1 LTRRAIS
8 ELLHRHWPLL
18 IPAVFTVS
26 VFHAWLTPG
35 LLLGADWVRRVPD
48 ELNNYFPWPHVWN
61 GSQQIGENNDPLI
74 SYYPLFALMGLFS
87 LVHVSWNVIER
98 VFFFFPYLVLSVVSP
113 YVFTYRLTRSPAGAA
128 VAASIWTVNTWIV
141 MASERGAIPSIVA
154 ASLLPLFF
162 YFAIGFIERATIRRG
177 LGLGLLLTAILIYDL
192 RYVYIAIIFALVL
205 SAEQLI
211 RDRSL
216 RRLRKALL
224 PIGVATVTAVVANL
238 YWILPQFVEVS
249 SAGAGY
255 ASLQDYRLN
264 SGYMTPEHALSAFAV
279 FYHWVASDDPFA
291 IAKPEWYFFV
301 IPACVFLSLTANWK
315 RQWVWSLA
323 VGAAI
328 AVLLDSGPSFP
339 VDQINIWIFQ
349 HIPGMTLF
357 RDVTKWM
364 SLLFVTY
371 GTIIGFGVARGLA
384 WLRLRRRHWF
394 AFRRWLP
401 AAAAVVVVLAYAII
415 MNDAYNSTR
424 FRVFSPYKMH
434 DDVLALEAYLQSRP
448 DHARTLV
455 FPRDIEPMRAIDSH
469 PYVEGLQ
476 IENSASPDGLRH
488 INLEWDSLYGL
499 FSAPFAP
506 DILREMNIGYVV
518 VPYDYEKVIYSS
530 YISNWTY
537 YDAFQFMNS
546 RRWLKFDRRIGRHYV
561 YRVVDPMLAKAFI
574 APAPFVMNGDG
585 ATLAALVGTPLVSA
599 KTAALL
605 PDQRLDDIWKRIP
618 NYVGGA
624 WEVDT
629 NMYSIPVAQQ
639 YVHAGETQ
647 AAAAR
652 AGRFAFAA
660 AAASTADRRATLYS
674 GDVGLRLDAP
684 FDFPNRG
691 SASFSA
697 DLSDISPLN
706 QTIFQTSSF
715 DHRQTTFPLNPDQ
728 AAFDVNSVAAA
739 TLGKIVYDSQAAGYD
754 ATVNLNY
761 ANSIPIRGDVS
772 FEGIS
777 ANGPFSVS
785 IDGEKTTCPG
795 TCLLHNV
802 FLAPGDNSMDVRIA
816 GEPGHQPD
824 LVIPKSVPVSDPRI
838 DVTPVTVQ
846 GVEILKAAI
855 PLELRPYMEFNYSPF
870 PPTTTMTMFM
880 RLRSR
885 NTGAELWFATSL
897 PPGGIYDVQLQY
909 IVGDALHERFK
920 RELAHHSGDSA
931 WMFHHRLPE
940 EPDGSGEYEIVAI
953 VIAGPGAAAVIPSQ
967 IRFLATPSWPQM
979 ATTDVRRSASAR
991 YPATPSV
998 EGHRGLAVTQSSLL
1012 PGYFVYDLRTVGAAG
1027 PRSLT
1032 LRLDFPA
1039 GSDRNL
1045 DFDFYQ
1051 PPDYV
1056 LGFALRE
1063 MNDLRVTDDGIA
1075 AAEGRA
1081 YTGGSIV
1088 QSDPDSVTWPLGI
1101 PHCIPQPCGTGAR
1114 ATAQAG
1120 VWKRFF
1126 LDLSGIEANW
1136 TAAHSLTVT
1145 LKYVGTKHI
1154 GTERFA
1160 ISTAAGINSERDHL
1174 VPATLVDDRGI
1185 RYVHARAMPEIYY
1198 TQLRG
1203 SLMLSDSREHRI
1215 VTVPL
1220 FPVRP
1225 VSLAISQGTLRT
1237 FGTANIRD
1245 DRRINDEEYIGT
1257 IQSPGGL
1264 FVFDESYD
1272 PDWTLAIVPAAFKP
1286 SGFALVDW
1294 IRSRTYEVPFP
1305 DHYKVTDIF
1314 NGWWIGRGDLRVF
1327 ALMQLEAYVQLA
1339 AIVWLV
1345 LTPSWI
1351 WLIYATSKREV
1362 A

>member
-1 LTRRAIS
+1 LTRRALS
-8 ELLHRHWPLL
+8 ELLRRHWPLL

-35 LLLGADWVRRVPD
+35 LLLGADWVRRVPG
-48 ELNNYFPWPHVWN
+48 ELNNYAPWPHVWN
-61 GSQQIGENNDPLI
+61 GSQQLGENNDPLI
-74 SYYPLFALMGLFS
+74 SYYPLFALMGLCS
-87 LVHVSWNVIER
+87 LAHISWNVIER
-98 VFFFFPYLVLSVVSP
+98 IFFFFPYLIFSVVSP
-113 YVFTYRLTRSPAGAA
+113 YVFAYRLTRSPAGAA
-128 VAASIWTVNTWIV
+128 VAASIWTVNTWII

-192 RYVYIAIIFALVL
+192 RYVYIAVIFALVL
-205 SAEQLI
+205 SAEQLL

-216 RRLRKALL
+216 RRLRDALL
-224 PIGVATVTAVVANL
+224 PIGVAVITAIVANL

-255 ASLQDYRLN
+255 ASLQDYLLN
-264 SGYMTPEHALSAFAV
+264 SGYMTPQHALSGFAV

-291 IAKPEWYFFV
+291 IAKPEWYFFA
-301 IPACVFLSLTANWK
+301 IPACVFLSLAANWK
-315 RQWVWSLA
+315 KQWVWSLA
-323 VGAAI
+323 VGAGI
-328 AVLLDSGPSFP
+328 SVLLDSGPSFP

-371 GTIIGFGVARGLA
+371 GTIIGFGVARGVA
-384 WLRLRRRHWF
+384 WFRLRRRHWF

-401 AAAAVVVVLAYAII
+401 AVAAVAVVLTYSII

-434 DDVLALEAYLQSRP
+434 EDVLALEAYLQSRP
-448 DHARTLV
+448 GHTRTLV
-455 FPRDIEPMRAIDSH
+455 FPRDIEPMRAVDSH

-546 RRWLKFDRRIGRHYV
+546 RPWLKLDRRIGRHYV
-561 YRVVDPMLAKAFI
+561 YRVIDPMVAKAFI
-574 APAPFVMNGDG
+574 APAPFVMNGAG
-585 ATLAALVGTPLVSA
+585 ATLAALVGTPLVST

-605 PDQRLDDIWKRIP
+605 PDQRLDDIWKRVP
-618 NYVGGA
+618 NYVDGA
-624 WEVDT
+624 WAIDT
-629 NMYSIPVAQQ
+629 NMYSIPVARQ

-652 AGRFAFAA
+652 AGRFAFVAA
-660 AAASTADRRATLYS
+660 ATSTADRSATIYS
-674 GDVGLRLDAP
+674 GDVGLKLDTP
-684 FDFPNRG
+684 FDFPHSG
-691 SASFSA
+691 AASFSA

-715 DHRQTTFPLNPDQ
+715 DHRQTTLILKRDETAIDIINIAVTDLSKVLYDPR
-728 AAFDVNSVAAA
+728 AGGYYA
-739 TLGKIVYDSQAAGYD
+739 TLIID
-754 ATVNLNY
+754 N
-761 ANSIPIRGDVS
+761 ANPIPIRGDVS
-772 FEGIS
+772 FEGTRANVPIS
-777 ANGPFSVS
+777 LRLH
-785 IDGEKTTCPG
+785 GEKTICPG
-795 TCLLHNV
+795 ACVLHNV
-802 FLAPGDNSMDVRIA
+802 SLSPGNNRIDLWMPA
-816 GEPGHQPD
+816 EADRKPN
-824 LVIPKSVPVSDPRI
+824 LVIPKTVTISDPTI
-838 DVTPVTVQ
+838 GVTSFTVR
-846 GVEILKAAI
+846 GIEILKTAI
-855 PLELRPYMEFNYSPF
+855 PLEPRPYMEFNYSSL
-870 PPTTTMTMFM
+870 PTSTSMSIFM

-885 NTGAELWFATSL
+885 ISGAELWFATSL
-897 PPGGIYDVQLQY
+897 PPGGIDDVQLQY
-909 IVGDALHERFK
+909 IIGDALHERFK
-920 RELAHHSGDSA
+920 RELAQHSGDHA
-931 WMFHHRLPE
+931 WMFRNRLPD
-940 EPDGSGEYEIVAI
+940 EPDGPGEYEIVGI
-953 VIAGPGAAAVIPSQ
+953 VIAGRGATAVVPSQ

-991 YPATPSV
+991 YPAAPLIQ
-998 EGHRGLAVTQSSLL
+998 GQRGLAVAQSSPL
-1012 PGYFVYDLRTVGAAG
+1012 PGYFAYDIRTAGAG

-1032 LRLDFPA
+1032 LQLVFPP
-1039 GSDRNL
+1039 GLDRNL

-1051 PPDYV
+1051 PPDY
-1056 LGFALRE
+1056 LLSFALRE
-1063 MNDLRVTDDGIA
+1063 GNALRVSDDGIA
-1075 AAEGRA
+1075 PAEGRA
-1081 YTGGSIV
+1081 YSGGAIA

-1101 PHCIPQPCGTGAR
+1101 PHCVPKPCYAGSLP
-1114 ATAQAG
+1114 TAPAG
-1120 VWKRFF
+1120 QWKRFF
-1126 LDLSGIEANW
+1126 LDLSALESGWSGEH
-1136 TAAHSLTVT
+1136 TLTMT
-1145 LKYVGTKHI
+1145 LTHVGARRI
-1154 GTERFA
+1154 GSERFA
-1160 ISTAAGINSERDHL
+1160 ITTAAGIDAERHHL
-1174 VPATLVDDRGI
+1174 VPATLVDDRAL
-1185 RYVHARAMPEIYY
+1185 RYAQARAIPELSY

-1203 SLMLSDSREHRI
+1203 TLTLSDSRAHR
-1215 VTVPL
+1215 VTTVPL

-1225 VSLAISQGTLRT
+1225 VSLAISQGKLRT

-1245 DRRINDEEYIGT
+1245 DQRITDEEYIGT
-1257 IQSPGGL
+1257 IRSPGGL

-1286 SGFALVDW
+1286 SGFALLDW
-1294 IRSRTYEVPFP
+1294 IRTRSYEVPLS

-1327 ALMQLEAYVQLA
+1327 ALMQLEAFVQLA
-1339 AIVWLV
+1339 AIIWLV

-1351 WLIYATSKREV
+1351 WLVYAISKRE
-1362 A
+1362 AA